1 MSEEK
6 KFKLSSLKETL
17 LTMLGKVQR
26 YSLILF
32 LLFVGVLYAVIVMQI
47 NSLSNAQPSTTDVD
61 SQVNAAKIPHIDP
74 TVVSQLKSLQDNSV
88 SVQTLFNQARDN
100 PFQE

>member
-1 MSEEK
+1 MSEAK
-6 KFKLSSLKETL
+6 KFNLASIKEAVLSALA
-17 LTMLGKVQR
+17 KVQR
-26 YSLILF
+26 YSLLLF
-32 LLFVGVLYAVIVMQI
+32 LVFVGVLYTIIVMQI
-47 NSLSNAQPSTTDVD
+47 HNLSNAQPSTADVD

-88 SVQTLFNQARDN
+88 SVQALFNAARDN